1 MELEGYLSHKWD
13 LHSKLPDNH
22 EYKSSPP
29 VSAPKDFEFFNGI
42 IDDLRIYNRAL
53 SNEEINSIYSGDL
66 TGFEHTGGQ
75 DPEVTLFWGNE
86 DGGYNPDINSSSDDA
101 WDNKVNLGTIK
112 MGTFSTI
119 DGLEAGIQYF
129 YRFLAEN
136 DAGSSDELK
145 PLVLLQFILI
155 LRK

>member
-1 MELEGYLSHKWD
+1 MVINQSNDTGSILSTNQPLSIGGKPTPDSWGGVQTNYSEFIVLENVLSTNQHLELEGYLSHKWD
-13 LHSKLPDNH
+13 LQSKLPDNH

-75 DPEVTLFWGNE
+75 DPDCLLYTSPSPR
-86 DGGYNPDINSSSDDA
+86 DRQKSRMPSSA
-101 WDNKVNLGTIK
+101 
-112 MGTFSTI
+112 
-119 DGLEAGIQYF
+119 
-129 YRFLAEN
+129 
-136 DAGSSDELK
+136 
-145 PLVLLQFILI
+145 
-155 LRK
+155 